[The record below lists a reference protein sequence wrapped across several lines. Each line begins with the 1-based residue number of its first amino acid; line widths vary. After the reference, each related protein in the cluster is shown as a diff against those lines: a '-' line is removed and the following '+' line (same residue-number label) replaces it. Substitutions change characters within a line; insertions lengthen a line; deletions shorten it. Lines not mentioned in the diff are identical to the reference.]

1 VTNEGRAAVERVFR
15 EEYGRVVATLIR
27 HVGDFELAEDVV
39 QEALATAVTKWPE
52 HGVPRNPA
60 AWITTTARRKA
71 IDRLRRAS
79 NYAKKQQELA
89 YLVELDQQAE
99 PEVGVNSGVND
110 DRLRLIFTCCHPALG
125 LETQVA
131 LTLKTLGGLTTQE
144 IARSFLVGEAT
155 MAQRLV
161 RAKRKIRDANIPY
174 RVPPDAQLPDRLG
187 AVLAV
192 VYLIYNE
199 GYVASGGAELVRPE
213 LSAEAIRLGRVLAGL
228 MPDEPEVMGLLALM
242 LLHDSRSPARV
253 HQRELVLLEDQD
265 RSLWDRRSI
274 GEATA
279 LLDRA
284 LARRSPGP
292 YQLQAAIAAV
302 HAEAFRY
309 EDTDW
314 DQIVA
319 LYQELQR
326 RQPTPVVALNHA
338 VAVAMA
344 TTPDRGLRMLE
355 VLAPDLDGYAPFH
368 SARAALLHRA
378 GNDGAAAVAYRRALA
393 LTSNDTERRFL
404 ENRLESLSPLGG

>member
-1 VTNEGRAAVERVFR
+1 MTDESRTAVERVFR

-27 HVGDFELAEDVV
+27 QVGDFELAEDVV
-39 QEALATAVTKWPE
+39 QEALATAVARWPE
-52 HGVPRNPA
+52 HGVPQNPA

-89 YLVELDQQAE
+89 YLIDLDRQAGSE
-99 PEVGVNSGVND
+99 IEVNSVVND

-125 LETQVA
+125 LDAQVA

-174 RVPPDAQLPDRLG
+174 RVPPDSQLPDRLG

-192 VYLIYNE
+192 LYLIYNE
-199 GYVASGGAELVRPE
+199 GYVASAGAELVRPE
-213 LSAEAIRLGRVLAGL
+213 LSGDAIRLGRVLVGL

-242 LLHDSRSPARV
+242 LLHDSRRPARV
-253 HQRELVLLEDQD
+253 RAGDLVLLEDQD
-265 RSLWDRRSI
+265 RTLWDRKSI
-274 GEATA
+274 SEATA

-284 LARRSPGP
+284 LARRTPGP
-292 YQLQAAIAAV
+292 YQLQAAISAV
-302 HAEAFRY
+302 HAQAARY

-314 DQIVA
+314 DQIVV
-319 LYQELQR
+319 LYRELER
-326 RQPTPVVALNHA
+326 RQSTPVVALNHA

-344 TTPDRGLRMLE
+344 RTPDRGLRRLE
-355 VLAPDLDGYAPFH
+355 DLVGDLDAYAPFH

-378 GNDGAAAVAYRRALA
+378 GDDAAAVTAYRRALA
-393 LTSNDTERRFL
+393 LTTNDTERRFL
-404 ENRLESLSPLGG
+404 EKRLETLATG